1 MGKNNPDNASRK
13 TERGVLTLRITRS
26 MRAAGRDQIASNS
39 ALEASVEPVKLTEKK
54 TRGKKRKAVEE
65 QMNPGGTTSNDAT
78 EPENLPKR
86 SKMKA
91 GDAYIDPFA
100 NSQTI
105 PEPSLS
111 VAEHE
116 EHSRHMVH
124 AKTSH
129 SPGDTDSPF
138 TQSLPAVARD
148 SASSDVG
155 VTSQSIYIPE
165 NPLLQP
171 NSLVS
176 VNTPSA
182 SVSTV
187 TKPKSTARNQLTLA
201 PLSSKPRIPN
211 TRTVRETSTMPSATR
226 PFLAPPSTRFAAPS
240 SALSTNN
247 RMQTPAQSSDFPLSS
262 IPVAKTSKHVTDK
275 LSNIEARLCRLEE
288 ELRVVTLSEK
298 DAQRRQQK
306 ILDENKELLKQNERL
321 DCEVGELREEV
332 DTQKKTLASIH
343 AMLANLKTNGGD
355 AAKAVVKVEKAVRDN
370 AWNVSRHGSVKVS
383 ADEPVSRVVLVKP
396 SSGLWV
402 YLM

>member
-13 TERGVLTLRITRS
+13 TERGALTLRITRS

-39 ALEASVEPVKLTEKK
+39 ALEAPIEPVKLAEKK
-54 TRGKKRKAVEE
+54 TKGKKRKAVEE

-78 EPENLPKR
+78 GPENLPKR

-116 EHSRHMVH
+116 EHSRHMIH
-124 AKTSH
+124 SKTSH
-129 SPGDTDSPF
+129 SPGDTNSPF

-155 VTSQSIYIPE
+155 AKSQSISIPE
-165 NPLLQP
+165 TPPLQP
-171 NSLVS
+171 ISLVS

-201 PLSSKPRIPN
+201 PL
-211 TRTVRETSTMPSATR
+211 
-226 PFLAPPSTRFAAPS
+226 PSTRFAAPS
-240 SALSTNN
+240 SASSTNN
-247 RMQTPAQSSDFPLSS
+247 HMQTPAQSSDSPLSS
-262 IPVAKTSKHVTDK
+262 IPVAKTSKQVTDK

-288 ELRVVTLSEK
+288 ELRVVTLLEK

-306 ILDENKELLKQNERL
+306 ILDENKELLKQNETL

-370 AWNVSRHGSVKVS
+370 AWNVSRHRSVKVF